1 MLIALCRCLAAAIPA
16 LPPSSLDLLAAQD
29 VLGLLYVSLITAR
42 QSAQSRVVQAVMNL
56 AATIVFH
63 ATDANHI
70 PKTNSHTIRRGLVQA
85 RVREMRFLD
94 EALAAIVLFDG
105 ESPVVLACLAF
116 LRAAVEDNVQ
126 NVVELGMDRETNAL
140 QLILSCAAR
149 DMPDR
154 RIRLD
159 DESRES
165 SDKSSSREKDDMT
178 RMLCAVCDLAA
189 ECSKV
194 LKNFET
200 MLGLG
205 LTVTLVD
212 LLGKVTSSVSHVIK
226 TLELMD
232 RSIRTSEEEGRS
244 VYVRAG
250 AAAVTSC
257 MREHRH
263 DPRVQEVGIRALIS
277 MIEVY
282 ERNRESA
289 AEAEAVQAVHFALTE
304 HSKDAQVVGVSCKL
318 LLLFSPFHLM
328 SGSLQIQELKK
339 LLRARFK
346 AHKDDEETAMDIDDL
361 ATSLDLIS
369 HQSVRAI
376 DDFLNGG
383 SPERS
388 GGLSSVSL
396 TSMRLRSSR
405 GTHASSFRI
414 SFHRRGRHRGH
425 GHGGEGNRP
434 RRAKSDFN
442 GDISF
447 QPNPQESP
455 EQERGSR
462 LRGSRLREYSWLD
475 FRRKWPSESN
485 ELHNALQPSQEDALA
500 YEPLFETLTR
510 YRESQHDPVSCSSSY
525 SVGRL
530 GHVLE
535 RTSGELR
542 LFIRG
547 GHKNHS
553 TAPLNAGSPGEIDW
567 LGNKS
572 ERRELRRE
580 IQTLVE
586 KRVGP
591 IVRTRRRSDGMRI
604 EDMNFD
610 AVESN
615 SGRSEVDLGEDDSLF
630 SFSGSDADSAADATW
645 RGEDGSNSPA
655 YLANLSGKR
664 NGSGRVQSVKH
675 EDTVDSDSD
684 LEEATISPQ
693 TKEPVVAREGGG
705 RIKKGGRLVSPL
717 MLDESMGDEDDEFP
731 ELEMGKAD
739 SEESGTSSGGSQAVV
754 SVMTDSMS
762 HSNSG
767 GSNEVEDGRAELVP
781 QAQKYGERERV
792 RSENARN
799 SGNWGPPK
807 ESIWPLISIDNGIDA
822 HRGSPVQ
829 RAQARGESGSLTLRR

>member
-1 MLIALCRCLAAAIPA
+1 M
-16 LPPSSLDLLAAQD
+16 
-29 VLGLLYVSLITAR
+29 
-42 QSAQSRVVQAVMNL
+42 
-56 AATIVFH
+56 
-63 ATDANHI
+63 
-70 PKTNSHTIRRGLVQA
+70 QA
-85 RVREMRFLD
+85 RVREMHFLD

-105 ESPVVLACLAF
+105 DSPVVLACLTF

-140 QLILSCAAR
+140 HLILCCAAAGMS
-149 DMPDR
+149 DS

-159 DESRES
+159 DESPES
-165 SDKSSSREKDDMT
+165 THSSSPTEKDDTT

-205 LTVTLVD
+205 LTATLID
-212 LLGKVTSSVSHVIK
+212 LLGKVSSSVSHVSK
-226 TLELMD
+226 TLELLD
-232 RSIRTSEEEGRS
+232 RSIRTSDDEGRS
-244 VYVRAG
+244 AYVRAG
-250 AAAVTSC
+250 AAAVVTC

-282 ERNRESA
+282 DRNRESA

-304 HSKDAQVVGVSCKL
+304 HSKDAPVVGVSCKL

-346 AHKDDEETAMDIDDL
+346 SHKDDEETAMDIDDL

-414 SFHRRGRHRGH
+414 SFHRRGRHRGQ
-425 GHGGEGNRP
+425 GHGGETNRP

-442 GDISF
+442 GDASF
-447 QPNPQESP
+447 QRNPHDSSQHEH
-455 EQERGSR
+455 GSR
-462 LRGSRLREYSWLD
+462 LRGSRLRESSWLD
-475 FRRKWPSESN
+475 FRRKWPSESS
-485 ELHNALQPSQEDALA
+485 ELHNVLQPSHEDSLA

-510 YRESQHDPVSCSSSY
+510 YRESQHDPVSYSSSY

-535 RTSGELR
+535 RTSGDLR

-547 GHKNHS
+547 GQKHRA
-553 TAPLNAGSPGEIDW
+553 TAPVNIRSRGEADW
-567 LGNKS
+567 PGNKS

-591 IVRTRRRSDGMRI
+591 IVRTRRRSDGIRI

-610 AVESN
+610 ALDSN
-615 SGRSEVDLGEDDSLF
+615 SGRSEVDVGEDDSLF
-630 SFSGSDADSAADATW
+630 SFSGSDADSAVEIPW
-645 RGEDGSNSPA
+645 RGDDSSNNPMYPEGLSEKLDDG
-655 YLANLSGKR
+655 
-664 NGSGRVQSVKH
+664 GRVQNSKH
-675 EDTVDSDSD
+675 DEAVDSDSD
-684 LEEATISPQ
+684 LEEATLSPQ
-693 TKEPVVAREGGG
+693 TREPVVARQGLG
-705 RIKKGGRLVSPL
+705 RMKKGGRLVSAL
-717 MLDESMGDEDDEFP
+717 LLDEESEGVEDQEFP
-731 ELEMGKAD
+731 ELEMGKTD
-739 SEESGTSSGGSQAVV
+739 SEESGTSSAGSQAVV
-754 SVMTDSMS
+754 SVMTDSIS

-767 GSNEVEDGRAELVP
+767 VSNEVEDGRAELVP

-792 RSENARN
+792 RNENARN

-807 ESIWPLISIDNGIDA
+807 ESIWPLISIDNGIEA

-829 RAQARGESGSLTLRR
+829 RGQARGESGSLTLRR